1 MDVDKQPK
9 IRNTLGKNSIFLIM
23 SIHLFILQFHL
34 QDTLVTWLAID
45 LINWSLQWIIKV
57 GWGFPILHFP
67 VSWAVKEMATFYL
80 LIFWLDEQ
88 ERKAGLQ
95 EDKNLVTIQTI
106 MDRVEV
112 EMSEH
117 SAYFGRCHVSEEVA
131 TREIKPNEGTMN
143 YATNE
148 EL

>member
-34 QDTLVTWLAID
+34 QDTLVIWLAID
-45 LINWSLQWIIKV
+45 LINWSLQWITKV

-106 MDRVEV
+106 MDWVEI

>member
-1 MDVDKQPK
+1 M
-9 IRNTLGKNSIFLIM
+9 
-23 SIHLFILQFHL
+23 
-34 QDTLVTWLAID
+34 
-45 LINWSLQWIIKV
+45 
-57 GWGFPILHFP
+57 
-67 VSWAVKEMATFYL
+67 SWAVKEMATFYL

-88 ERKAGLQ
+88 ERKARLQ

-106 MDRVEV
+106 MDWVEI
-112 EMSEH
+112 ETSEH
-117 SAYFGRCHVSEEVA
+117 SAYFGRCHVSEEAA

>member
-1 MDVDKQPK
+1 M
-9 IRNTLGKNSIFLIM
+9 
-23 SIHLFILQFHL
+23 
-34 QDTLVTWLAID
+34 
-45 LINWSLQWIIKV
+45 
-57 GWGFPILHFP
+57 
-67 VSWAVKEMATFYL
+67 SWAVKEMATFYL

-88 ERKAGLQ
+88 ERKARLQ

-117 SAYFGRCHVSEEVA
+117 SAYFGRCHVSEVA